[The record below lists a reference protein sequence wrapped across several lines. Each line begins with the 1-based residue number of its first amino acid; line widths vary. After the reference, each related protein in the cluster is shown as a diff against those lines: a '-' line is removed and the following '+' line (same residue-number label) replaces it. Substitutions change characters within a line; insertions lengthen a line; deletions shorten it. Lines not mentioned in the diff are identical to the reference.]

1 MPISTLQRTTFNQ
14 PNAMVDQIIIDL
26 NDHRFKK
33 ARIFTTRPRGEE
45 VRKKSKIDVL
55 EPTAEQIIVSIPAD
69 TITVN
74 PSFLEE
80 FLRFVVLKLGA
91 EGFRRKFKFEKK
103 GSFDIEENL
112 QLAIE
117 HILRN
122 TNALVR

>member
-1 MPISTLQRTTFNQ
+1 MPISTLQRSTFNQ
-14 PNAMVDQIIIDL
+14 PNAMVDQITIDL
-26 NDHRFKK
+26 NKHRVKN
-33 ARIFTTRPRGEE
+33 ARIFTTRPRGEK
-45 VRKKSKIDVL
+45 VRVESNIDAL
-55 EPTAEQIIVSIPAD
+55 EPTAEHIVVSIPAD
-69 TITVN
+69 TITIN

-91 EGFRRKFKFEKK
+91 EGFRKKFKFEKK
-103 GSFDIEENL
+103 GAFDIEENL

>member
-1 MPISTLQRTTFNQ
+1 
-14 PNAMVDQIIIDL
+14 MVDNITIDL
-26 NDHRFKK
+26 NDHRVKN
-33 ARIFTTRPRGEE
+33 ARIFTTRPRGEK
-45 VRKKSKIDVL
+45 VRVDSRID
-55 EPTAEQIIVSIPAD
+55 EREKEAQHITISIPAD

-80 FLRFVVLKLGA
+80 FLRKVVLKLGA
-91 EGFRRKFKFEKK
+91 DGFRKKFTFVKK
-103 GSFDIEENL
+103 GPFDVEENL

>member
-1 MPISTLQRTTFNQ
+1 MR
-14 PNAMVDQIIIDL
+14 V
-26 NDHRFKK
+26 
-33 ARIFTTRPRGEE
+33 
-45 VRKKSKIDVL
+45 KSKIDAL
-55 EPTAEQIIVSIPAD
+55 EPTADHIIVSIPAD

-91 EGFRRKFKFEKK
+91 DGFRKKFRFEEK
-103 GSFDIEENL
+103 GDFNIEENL